1 MDGLLKRMIRLR
13 SRLQIL
19 GCRLWSV
26 WVAIWKCSLLITFF
40 ICVYLLL
47 TENLLMIHYMKTLL
61 MCFFLGVFAWI
72 LLWYAW
78 INLHVPEI
86 TPCQLIKPALWL
98 LNMLTRNHDF
108 LFDAHLDKGIYLI
121 LQMLLR
127 CVIIAMLFW
136 TDQTLW

>member
-1 MDGLLKRMIRLR
+1 
-13 SRLQIL
+13 
-19 GCRLWSV
+19 
-26 WVAIWKCSLLITFF
+26 
-40 ICVYLLL
+40 
-47 TENLLMIHYMKTLL
+47 
-61 MCFFLGVFAWI
+61 MCFFLGVLAWI